1 MLSGLGFYILFIFKL
16 FLVGV
21 LSLII
26 NYLYRNNLKDSQ
38 DLKIYT
44 MISLIAVS
52 LVSVANHYS
61 SNNQVEILSFII
73 LSLFAIFLAL
83 FFVQK
88 IPSKGFMQCL
98 LLFSISIFIGLGYYI
113 SSISL
118 VVVFFIIDY
127 FLEGVFDFFIGDD
140 KDRIHE
146 GKDVIEDIEDID
158 VDIIDED

>member
-38 DLKIYT
+38 DLKVYT

-73 LSLFAIFLAL
+73 LSLFAILLAL

>member
-26 NYLYRNNLKDSQ
+26 NYLYRNNLKDSH
-38 DLKIYT
+38 DLKVYT